1 MLALLEKSQKR
12 APDLAARHVTL
23 LVLRIAHAAPVVPC
37 LRALA
42 RTDARI
48 GAGERIIFARDRA
61 VLESTQLAQGAL
73 HSKRDFPTTVR
84 ALPHQD
90 SQEIPLLLVRLF
102 GSYLP
107 TQIELTVHQGRSP
120 SHCTAR
126 FNIEVFTLA
135 GEQHIPSLPGG
146 RLEFPLQAITGDLM
160 W

>member
-1 MLALLEKSQKR
+1 MLALLEKPQKR

-23 LVLRIAHAAPVVPC
+23 LVLRTAHAAPM
-37 LRALA
+37 RAN
-42 RTDARI
+42 ARI

-146 RLEFPLQAITGDLM
+146 RLEFTLQAITGDLM